1 MKVQIRRGAFE
12 TNSSSQHTLVLRKTN
27 AEESWESLRNSQSEI
42 TVGLTT
48 LSEINE
54 LECGFVSNIGEL
66 DLQKRIDVLF
76 YSRFKTYSPIEC
88 YREISYLVQMFKEEG
103 INVRLELDN
112 VLNDEDNI
120 WCITNGELVDMIY
133 KEVNLKVEVEQFLFS
148 KECYF
153 TSYADDCGDEPKSIR
168 EIFDYFLTLPG
179 DEVMVA
185 HDRS

>member
-42 TVGLTT
+42 TVGLTP
-48 LSEINE
+48 LSEISE
-54 LECGFVSNIGEL
+54 LDREFVNNIGEL
-66 DLQKRIDVLF
+66 DLQKKIDVLF
-76 YSRFKTYSPIEC
+76 YSRFNAYSPIEC
-88 YREISYLVQMFKEEG
+88 YREISRLVQMFKEES
-103 INVRLELDN
+103 INVRLELDD
-112 VLNDEDNI
+112 VMNDENNT
-120 WCITNGELVDMIY
+120 WCITNGELVDMVY
-133 KEVNLKVEVEQFLFS
+133 KEVNLKADVEQFLFS

-168 EIFDYFLTLPG
+168 EIFDYVLTLPD